1 MKKQFG
7 LFILLVGISVL
18 FQNCTKEVKST
29 WDGTN
34 YFAQLQLD
42 STLLLMTELTT
53 GLDIPWS
60 LAPGPNNWL
69 YFTEQKGTIQR
80 IHTQSGKQ
88 QLLATVP
95 DVFYRKSTGL
105 LSMVLHPDFEQTPH
119 LFVHYTS
126 SVKGKDLMDHVVSKI
141 VRYTLKDSILEEPHI
156 VFDSIP
162 GSTYHNGSRML
173 IDEGKLWIGTGD
185 AGDTKSTQDT
195 QTLNGK
201 ILRLHLDGSVPADNP
216 YPNNPVWSVGHRN
229 PQGLTQGNNRIYS
242 SEHGPNND
250 DEVNLIRKAQNY
262 GWPDVHGFCDLDNEK
277 KFCETTNTEEPLFA
291 WTPTIATAG
300 MCFYDHPAIPEWRNS
315 LLLTTL
321 KAQSLRVLELDK
333 EGEKITKEH
342 FFFQNVLG
350 RLRDVAVGS
359 EGELYLATS
368 NMDGHQ
374 GYQPWLYDSLPK
386 SKGDR
391 IIKIQVADMQIKNQ
405 LASLQSTR
413 NLMEEPTA
421 IPQKSEQ
428 YGIRTSDASLSK
440 GAKSYAMHC
449 AACHAPNGKGSE
461 GQIPPLVDSEW
472 VTGNVAR
479 LVDVTLGGLNTPIT
493 VNGIQYQG
501 EMPGYQN
508 LKDEE
513 IRDILNFVRAEFGK
527 VPATIMTADIVH
539 QRKGLK

>member
-1 MKKQFG
+1 MKKQLYIPVLLLGIAG
-7 LFILLVGISVL
+7 LL
-18 FQNCTKEVKST
+18 QNCTKEVKSG

-42 STLLLMTELTT
+42 STRLLMTELST

-60 LAPGPNNWL
+60 LVPGPDNWL
-69 YFTEQKGTIQR
+69 YFTEQKGTIKR
-80 IHTQSGKQ
+80 IHTKNGKQ

-95 DVFYRKSTGL
+95 NVFYRKSTGL
-105 LSMVLHPDFEQTPH
+105 LSMVMHPDFEDNPH
-119 LFVHYTS
+119 LYVHYTS
-126 SVKGKDLMDHVVSKI
+126 AAKDKDLMDRVFSKI
-141 VRYTLKDSILEEPHI
+141 VRYTLKDSILDNAQI
-156 VFDSIP
+156 IFDSIP

-173 IDEGKLWIGTGD
+173 IYQGKLWIGTGD
-185 AGDTKSTQDT
+185 AGDTKSTQNKE
-195 QTLNGK
+195 TLNGK
-201 ILRLHLDGSVPADNP
+201 ILRLNLDGSIPADNP

-229 PQGLTQGNNRIYS
+229 PQGLTQGNNRMYA

-250 DEVNLIRKAQNY
+250 DEVNLIRKSQNY
-262 GWPDVHGFCDLDNEK
+262 GWPDVHGFCDLENEK
-277 KFCETTNTEEPLFA
+277 KYCETTVTQEPLFA

-300 MCFYDHPAIPEWRNS
+300 MCFYDHPAIPEWNNS

-321 KAQSLRVLELDK
+321 KAQSLRVLELDRQ
-333 EGEKITKEH
+333 GENITKER

-350 RLRDVAVGS
+350 RLRDIAIGS

-391 IIKIQVADMQIKNQ
+391 IIKIQVVDALLEKQ
-405 LASLQSTR
+405 LATMDNTR
-413 NLMEEPTA
+413 TLMEEATA
-421 IPQKSEQ
+421 LPQKSEQ
-428 YGIRTSDASLSK
+428 YGIRTSDAALSK
-440 GAKSYAMHC
+440 GAKAYATHC

-479 LVDVTLGGLNTPIT
+479 LVDVTLGGLNIPIT

-513 IRDILNFVRAEFGK
+513 IRDILNFVRSEFGK
-527 VPATIMTADIVH
+527 LPATIMTADVEH
-539 QRKGLK
+539 QRKGLQ